1 MADKDKAT
9 DEDKKPADGE
19 AAEGA
24 DEGGEGKK
32 KKKNPMLLI
41 GIIVGGLV
49 VVGGGVGAAL
59 YFTGVIGGKP
69 KAAAAAEEGEAAPEE
84 KGDDGKAEDVVIVP
98 LGDMLVNLAAEGG
111 RMFFLKLNISLQITD
126 KKDMALIEALKP
138 RIIDNFQVYLREL
151 RIEDLRGSAGLYRL
165 REELL
170 MRVTEAVHPVRVKD
184 VLFQEMLVS
193 GG

>member
-1 MADKDKAT
+1 MADKDKAA

-19 AAEGA
+19 AADGA

-69 KAAAAAEEGEAAPEE
+69 KAEAAAEEGEAAPEE